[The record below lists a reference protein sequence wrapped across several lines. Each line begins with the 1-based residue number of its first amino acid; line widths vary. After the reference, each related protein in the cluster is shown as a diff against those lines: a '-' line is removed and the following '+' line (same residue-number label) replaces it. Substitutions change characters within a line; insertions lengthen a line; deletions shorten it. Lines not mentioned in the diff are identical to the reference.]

1 MYIYISLSELWV
13 GFGLGLGFRLGLGLG
28 LRLGLGLYQTIL
40 LIFVPSVF
48 FGNSKVGVW
57 CLYIAV
63 VVYIVVAF
71 GVLCY
76 RFDLVVDAAVRLC
89 RILVFFFWGFTV
101 YCLLSLINCCTTV
114 DVSIS
119 ATDERCRYCLIR
131 LVLNV

>member
-1 MYIYISLSELWV
+1 MGRFWVRTRISVRVRTRITVRVRAIPNNLTHIRAEC
-13 GFGLGLGFRLGLGLG
+13 
-28 LRLGLGLYQTIL
+28 
-40 LIFVPSVF
+40 F